1 MPENFVDSNAKKRVI
16 ELIRVST
23 QDQANQDRA
32 GIQAQQAANRRTA
45 TQFGLVISRTTLIA
59 DVSGAMVLHSPEMQ
73 DLVRTMRSGL
83 IQGVVAK
90 EFSRLMRPEN
100 FDDFALL
107 QIFAET
113 GTILYLPDG
122 PLDFASK
129 SGRLFGALRAAIAGV
144 ERTEILERIW
154 AAKEEKRRAGEHA
167 QSEIALP
174 FGVGYERQTKRW
186 FFNQE
191 AQKVREAFRL
201 FLAGETTY
209 VDVGR
214 KVGIDPINL
223 RIILRNPVYTGWRI
237 YNLRRDPSLQAFRMR
252 AGGRQGDRPKIQ
264 RAPEDIIR
272 IKILE
277 PLVSE
282 TDFNRVQQILN
293 LKRQNHWRARPDHL
307 RRFTYSGFL
316 RCDECGSLMYTH
328 ANPKHDWYVCKNRTW
343 PTRGTRE
350 KQGLKAC
357 KNPYMDRLRIESLL
371 DELFAQQLTDRAL
384 LTQIAKQ
391 FAERSGAIGGSDE
404 TSQIQ
409 RSGVKLQ
416 AKERRILDAYLDN
429 LIDRQELDRRRNE
442 IKLEQEANDRRLAD
456 IEFASVAVSP
466 QELAKSFAPLHE
478 WRFLSRA
485 DKRTLLQA
493 VVPEIYLQNYR
504 ISKLAWLTPVSD
516 RYELNHT
523 DTDSSP
529 QPA

>member
-1 MPENFVDSNAKKRVI
+1 MKKSVI

-23 QDQANQDRA
+23 QDQAKQDRA

-45 TQFGLVISRTTLIA
+45 TQFGLVISRTILIA

-73 DLVRTMRSGL
+73 DLVRTMRGRS
-83 IQGVVAK
+83 IHGVVAK

-174 FGVGYERQTKRW
+174 LGVGYERQTKRW
-186 FFNQE
+186 FFNHD
-191 AQKVREAFRL
+191 AQRVREAFRL

-237 YNLRRDPSLQAFRMR
+237 YNQRRDPSLQAFRTR
-252 AGGRQGDRPKIQ
+252 AGGRQGDRPKIE

-272 IKILE
+272 VKILE

-282 TDFNRVQQILN
+282 SDFNRVQQILT
-293 LKRQNHWRARPDHL
+293 LKRQNHWRARPDHQ
-307 RRFTYSGFL
+307 RRFIFSGFL
-316 RCDECGSLMYTH
+316 RCGECGSLMYSH
-328 ANPKHDWYVCKNRTW
+328 ANRKRDWYVCKNRTW
-343 PTRGTRE
+343 PTRVTRE
-350 KQGLKAC
+350 KQGMKAC
-357 KNPYMDRLRIESLL
+357 TNPYMERTRIESILSELL
-371 DELFAQQLTDRAL
+371 EQQLTNPEILSA
-384 LTQIAKQ
+384 IASLYVEQ
-391 FAERSGAIGGSDE
+391 AGLQGGKGE
-404 TSQIQ
+404 ILRIQ
-409 RSGVKLQ
+409 KLQ
-416 AKERRILDAYLDN
+416 EKLHTKQRRLLDAYLDN
-429 LIDRQELDRRRNE
+429 LINRQELDRRRNE
-442 IKLEQEANDRRLAD
+442 IKLEEDLNARRLSE
-456 IEFASVAVSP
+456 ITLASDVISP
-466 QELAKSFAPLHE
+466 QELARSFEPLHE
-478 WRFLSRA
+478 WKFLSRS
-485 DKRTLLQA
+485 DKRKLLQA
-493 VVPEIYLQNYR
+493 ILPEIHLENYHV
-504 ISKLAWLTPVSD
+504 SKLAWLAPVCD
-516 RYELNHT
+516 RHELTHM
-523 DTDSSP
+523 DKDSSP
-529 QPA
+529 LPA

>member
-1 MPENFVDSNAKKRVI
+1 MKKSVI

-45 TQFGLVISRTTLIA
+45 TQFGLVILRTTLIA

-73 DLVRTMRSGL
+73 DLVRAMRGGT
-83 IQGVVAK
+83 IHGVVAK

-174 FGVGYERQTKRW
+174 TGVGYERRTKRW
-186 FFNQE
+186 FFNDD

-237 YNLRRDPSLQAFRMR
+237 YNQRRDPSLQAVRTR
-252 AGGRQGDRPKIQ
+252 PGGRQGDRPKIQ

-272 IKILE
+272 LKILE

-282 TDFNRVQQILN
+282 SDFNRVQQILN
-293 LKRQNHWRARPDHL
+293 LKRQNHWRARPDHQ
-307 RRFTYSGFL
+307 RRFTFSGFL
-316 RCDECGSLMYTH
+316 RCGECGSLMYSH
-328 ANPKHDWYVCKNRTW
+328 ANRKRDWYVCKSRTW
-343 PTRGTRE
+343 PTRVTRE
-350 KQGLKAC
+350 KQGIAPC
-357 KNPYMDRLRIESLL
+357 TNPYMERRRVESMLS
-371 DELFAQQLTDRAL
+371 EVFEQQLTNSKVLVAIATLYAEQTGSQGGKDEVIRIQK
-384 LTQIAKQ
+384 TQ
-391 FAERSGAIGGSDE
+391 ERL
-404 TSQIQ
+404 
-409 RSGVKLQ
+409 R
-416 AKERRILDAYLDN
+416 AKERRLLDAYLDN
-429 LIDRQELDRRRNE
+429 LIDRQELDVRRKE
-442 IKLEQEANDRRLAD
+442 LKLEEDMNARRLSD
-456 IEFASVAVSP
+456 IALASDVVSP

-478 WRFLSRA
+478 WKFLSRS
-485 DKRTLLQA
+485 DKRKLLQA
-493 VVPEIYLQNYR
+493 VLPEIHLENYR
-504 ISKLAWLTPVSD
+504 VSKMAWLAPGCD
-516 RYELNHT
+516 RHELTHM
-523 DTDSSP
+523 DTDSLP
-529 QPA
+529 PPT